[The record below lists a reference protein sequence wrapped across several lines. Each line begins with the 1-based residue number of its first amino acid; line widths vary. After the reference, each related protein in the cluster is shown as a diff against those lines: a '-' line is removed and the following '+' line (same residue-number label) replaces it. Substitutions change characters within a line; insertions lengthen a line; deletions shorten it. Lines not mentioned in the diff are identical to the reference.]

1 MPPNFDNDEIK
12 DKFNRLLCDQFD
24 NYINFP
30 TIDNENKQLTINTMY
45 FQLTSSIQS
54 SYKHCSR
61 VVSIDHVKKNKI
73 WFTKELNNIKIE
85 MFSIR
90 YKLIQST
97 EDIIELKRL
106 KKCFKNV
113 MKRNI
118 FLYEKNEYI
127 KLEI

>member
-1 MPPNFDNDEIK
+1 M
-12 DKFNRLLCDQFD
+12 
-24 NYINFP
+24 
-30 TIDNENKQLTINTMY
+30 
-45 FQLTSSIQS
+45 
-54 SYKHCSR
+54 
-61 VVSIDHVKKNKI
+61 KKNKI

-97 EDIIELKRL
+97 EDIIELKSM

-118 FLYEKNEYI
+118 FLYEKNEYFKIGNLI
-127 KLEI
+127 KAKSGVKFFKSVNLFLNKVYFELM